1 MEINPL
7 NRRSFFNKTALSI
20 AGMASISVFP
30 VFGDN
35 GFAIET
41 KKTKFIQTVTG
52 KVASNKLGRTLMH
65 EHILFFGGP
74 TEQNV
79 SFEPIPDNLIPETI
93 DFAVAG
99 LHDAARVGISTIVDL
114 TPHRPIELYEQIAS
128 RTSVNIIVSTGFY
141 RRSKSPKWLADMT
154 EERQM
159 EDHMLKEVS
168 EGIGATKIKAGIIK
182 IAGQGNTDWQLNT
195 FKAAAK
201 VNKAKGTPIATHSG
215 DDAFDQFKFLTKAGV
230 NPNQILLSHVDVG
243 RKGIPGNLLTIVK
256 EGGYLEVDTFG
267 QEFYTP
273 WAELTALLRNIC
285 EAGFA
290 NRIIIDVDH
299 NWHWE
304 NGKKVFEGAGEPN
317 FDPNAANR
325 TFAYMVTD
333 AVPNL
338 LKAGFSMK
346 EIDTFL
352 IENPRNY
359 FSV

>member
-1 MEINPL
+1 METNPL
-7 NRRSFFNKTALSI
+7 SRRSFINKTALSV
-20 AGMASISVFP
+20 AGIASISVFP

-35 GFAIET
+35 RDTLEI
-41 KKTKFIQTVTG
+41 KKYKFIQSVSG

-74 TEQNV
+74 MEHNV
-79 SFEPIPDNLIPETI
+79 SFEPIPENLIAETI

-99 LHDAARVGISTIVDL
+99 LNDAARVGIDTIVDL
-114 TPHRPIELYEQIAS
+114 TPHRPIELYEQIAK
-128 RTSVNIIVSTGFY
+128 RTTVNIIVSTGFY
-141 RRSKSPKWLADMT
+141 RRSKSPKWLADMAD
-154 EERQM
+154 EKQM

-168 EGIGATKIKAGIIK
+168 VGIGHTKIKAGIIK
-182 IAGQGNTDWQLNT
+182 IAGQGNTDWQIKT

-201 VNKAKGTPIATHSG
+201 VSKAKGTPIATHSG

-230 NPNQILLSHVDVG
+230 NPSQILLSHVDVG

-317 FDPNAANR
+317 FDPNAADR
-325 TFAYMVTD
+325 TFSYMMTYC
-333 AVPNL
+333 VPKL

-352 IENPRNY
+352 IENPRSY
-359 FSV
+359 LSV